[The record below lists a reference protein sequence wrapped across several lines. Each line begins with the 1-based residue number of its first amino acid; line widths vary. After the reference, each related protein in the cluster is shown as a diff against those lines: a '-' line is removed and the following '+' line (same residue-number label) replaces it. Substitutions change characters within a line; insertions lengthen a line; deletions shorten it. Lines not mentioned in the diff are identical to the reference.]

1 MYRLHHEG
9 EVYIPSALVCK
20 SCRDQLQSDVTN
32 LYHGKSIEHLT
43 RFEDRNNVWPKL
55 MVSYKFMLK

>member
-1 MYRLHHEG
+1 MEGSLRPSGMYIMYR
-9 EVYIPSALVCK
+9 PPP
-20 SCRDQLQSDVTN
+20 RDVTN

-55 MVSYKFMLK
+55 MVSYKFM